1 MQKNIFLTACIL
13 GFLAVFMGAF
23 GAHVLNLEP
32 AANNIYKTASS
43 YHFYSVFLIFTIG
56 LLEKYLKFK
65 YYKIAFYSSFFG
77 IIIFSGS
84 LYLLSVTNFR
94 WLGAITPIGG
104 LLLAFS
110 FIALYLGFKSKS

>member
-23 GAHVLNLEP
+23 GAHALNLEK
-32 AANNIYKTASS
+32 NVRDIYKTASF

-65 YYKIAFYSSFFG
+65 YYRVAFYSSFFG
-77 IIIFSGS
+77 VIIFSGS
-84 LYLLSVTNFR
+84 LYLLSITNLR

-110 FIALYLGFKSKS
+110 FVTLYLGFKSKS

>member
-1 MQKNIFLTACIL
+1 
-13 GFLAVFMGAF
+13 MGAF

-65 YYKIAFYSSFFG
+65 YYKIAFYSSF
-77 IIIFSGS
+77 
-84 LYLLSVTNFR
+84 LE
-94 WLGAITPIGG
+94 
-104 LLLAFS
+104 
-110 FIALYLGFKSKS
+110 

>member
-1 MQKNIFLTACIL
+1 MQKNIFLTACVL
-13 GFLAVFMGAF
+13 GFLAVFLGAF
-23 GAHVLNLEP
+23 GAHVLNLEQS
-32 AANNIYKTASS
+32 ANNIYKTASS
-43 YHFYSVFLIFTIG
+43 YHFYSVFLIFAIG

-84 LYLLSVTNFR
+84 LYLLSITNLR

-104 LLLAFS
+104 VLLVFS
-110 FIALYLGFKSKS
+110 FVALYFGIKLKS